1 MRGNKET
8 FTPDDM
14 TAKLDLVDPGGWK
27 FLMTSLENVV
37 TRKLCLAKLFEIDV
51 VVMNAVLALKI
62 DVHEV
67 TKPS

>member
-27 FLMTSLENVV
+27 SLMPSLKCGDAKVVPGKIVWDGCSRNGCCSSTENG
-37 TRKLCLAKLFEIDV
+37 C
-51 VVMNAVLALKI
+51 
-62 DVHEV
+62 
-67 TKPS
+67 S